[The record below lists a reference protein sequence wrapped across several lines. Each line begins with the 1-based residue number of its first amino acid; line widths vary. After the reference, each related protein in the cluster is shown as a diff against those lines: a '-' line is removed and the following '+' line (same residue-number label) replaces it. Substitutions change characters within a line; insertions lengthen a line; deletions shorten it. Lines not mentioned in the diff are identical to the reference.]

1 MDGVTGKAR
10 TYQQS
15 LPANARRIP
24 IPAAALSQWLA
35 DIDDIAELKVTLRAL
50 ALLAEEPRRRSVPP
64 SIALED
70 LLDDPVLADVQLSG
84 IENRVLSG
92 LAAAVG
98 RGTLAAIREAGSMRV
113 LLNDEDCQRYL
124 QTGGVTEL
132 TAADLTGLAGMDALK
147 PTLQTPTTA
156 EPRANIFALYEQ
168 HIGPY
173 GHSIAE
179 QLRAAEEEYPAEW
192 IADAIAIAAERNA
205 RSWRYIDA
213 VLRGWKQERQTRAG
227 MGITDRTRDTSHEH
241 GEPGSDT
248 APDSLARYPYLE
260 SYWRRHG
267 RLPWEPGEPE
277 RG

>member
-1 MDGVTGKAR
+1 MDDVAGKAR
-10 TYQQS
+10 TYPEP

-35 DIDDIAELKVTLRAL
+35 DIDDIVELKVTLRAL

-64 SIALED
+64 TIALED
-70 LLDDPVLADVQLSG
+70 LLDDRVLDAALSG
-84 IENRVLSG
+84 GVENSVRAG
-92 LAAAVG
+92 LGAALH
-98 RGTLAAIREAGSMRV
+98 RGTLAAIRDRGTIRV
-113 LLNDEDCQRYL
+113 LLNDDDRRRY
-124 QTGGVTEL
+124 VEEADVSEL
-132 TAADLTGLAGMDALK
+132 TGADLAGQAHADA
-147 PTLQTPTTA
+147 PEPHPDSPTTE

-173 GHSIAE
+173 GHSVAE

-192 IADAIAIAAERNA
+192 IADAIAIAAERNV
-205 RSWRYIDA
+205 RTWQFIDA
-213 VLRGWKQERQTRAG
+213 VLRRKKQERQAQSGAG
-227 MGITDRTRDTSHEH
+227 TTDRARDISHEH

-248 APDSLARYPYLE
+248 AQDSRSGYLDSYRRRY
-260 SYWRRHG
+260 G